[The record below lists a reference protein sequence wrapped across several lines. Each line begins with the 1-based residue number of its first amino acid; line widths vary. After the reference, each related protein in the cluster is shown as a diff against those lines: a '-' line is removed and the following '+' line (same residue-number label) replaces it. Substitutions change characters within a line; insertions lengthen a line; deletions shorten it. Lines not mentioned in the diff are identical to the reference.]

1 MKPVALML
9 GITPVDANAICGRLP
24 FCSVI
29 ASRTSVHAAEGTT
42 VTRSIPFCCQRHAFF
57 PFSVIPL
64 GSIRTEFVGTSG
76 LHEWPVPA
84 ARIVL
89 PGLLVMMFCT
99 SATVFGFRHCWG
111 SAYKLPAQF
120 SQVQLAISFSP
131 YAVKRKAARARRQ
144 RRPL

>member
-1 MKPVALML
+1 MNPVALML
-9 GITPVDANAICGRLP
+9 GITPVVGNAICGRLP
-24 FCSVI
+24 FGSVI
-29 ASRTSVHAAEGTT
+29 AVRTSIQEAEGTT

-64 GSIRTEFVGTSG
+64 GLIRTDSVGTRG

-89 PGLLVMMFCT
+89 PGLLVMMLCT
-99 SATVFGFRHCWG
+99 SATLVGFRHCAG

-120 SQVQLAISFSP
+120 
-131 YAVKRKAARARRQ
+131 
-144 RRPL
+144 